1 MEGSD
6 VCFEIVERV
15 KAGFVYSEAVA
26 RYVLHFGNIVTSL
39 TIVRSLPPFIFVFF
53 FLGSHY
59 MRQIME
65 AIRYCHENDI
75 IHRDIKPHCI
85 LLASK
90 ENCSPVKVGGFGV
103 AVQLQNGKVVSS
115 RKLISL

>member
-1 MEGSD
+1 
-6 VCFEIVERV
+6 
-15 KAGFVYSEAVA
+15 
-26 RYVLHFGNIVTSL
+26 
-39 TIVRSLPPFIFVFF
+39 
-53 FLGSHY
+53 
-59 MRQIME
+59 ME

-103 AVQLQNGKVVSS
+103 AVQIQDGQVTTSGINDLKCVLHRTNLALYELTS
-115 RKLISL
+115 